1 MTGELFLRG
10 VKIFGDTGSTTD
22 CNRFLKSLRTSNPHK
37 LAFAHLNINSIEI
50 SWKCYWIKGNIDI
63 LMVSETKIDDSR
75 SGL

>member
-22 CNRFLKSLRTSNPHK
+22 YNRFLKSLCTSNPHK
-37 LAFAHLNINSIEI
+37 LAVAHLNINSIEI
-50 SWKCYWIKGNIDI
+50 SWRCYWIKGNRDI